1 MSAAALWAKALELRR
16 RIPVTAD
23 AQRRF
28 EFAMKALE
36 LDAEAE
42 AQDEEELIDTVS
54 RSERAIRRSRLLIDE
69 VNKILARG

>member
-1 MSAAALWAKALELRR
+1 MSAAALRAKALELRQ